1 MASRVLITGSAG
13 YLGSKLVDH
22 LAGCGDYEIFGI
34 DVNEPANLRSYKKF
48 VKGSVTDADAMRAL
62 FNEAKPDVAVH
73 LAFVVNSTHDSFL
86 EEAVAIDGSRNF
98 LDGCSATN
106 VEKVVF
112 LTSVAA
118 YGAHEDNDTPLT
130 ENSKIRGV
138 LGYGYSRLKAR
149 CDAMAC
155 EYMESHKSQNFVL
168 LRPCL
173 FVGPNTDNNFFD
185 VLKYPIVPMI
195 SDHTGTRD
203 PDFQFIHEDDMALC
217 IVAAVDKDV
226 SGIFNV
232 AGQGV
237 APFSQLVKMYG
248 KKSITLPA
256 WMIYP
261 ATSFLWK
268 LHLVTSPPAQLDF
281 IRYPW
286 TMDASRMWSELY
298 VPKWTSLEAFRLYAE
313 AGGHLPNP

>member
-1 MASRVLITGSAG
+1 MASRILITGSTG

-22 LAGCGDYEIFGI
+22 LVSQGNCEIFGI
-34 DVNEPANLRSYKKF
+34 DVREPANSTSYKKF
-48 VKGSVTDADAMRAL
+48 VKGSVTDRNAMRAL
-62 FNEAKPDVAVH
+62 FDDAKPDVAIH
-73 LAFVVNSTHDSFL
+73 LAFVVNSTHDSNL

-98 LDGCSATN
+98 LDGCAATDAG
-106 VEKVVF
+106 KVIF

-118 YGAHEDNDTPLT
+118 YGAHADNDAPLT
-130 ENSKIRGV
+130 EASKIRGID
-138 LGYGYSRLKAR
+138 GYGYSRLKAR
-149 CDAMAC
+149 CDVMAR
-155 EYMESHKSQNFVL
+155 EYMDAHAAQKFIL

-195 SDHTGTRD
+195 SDQTGVRD

-217 IVAAVDKDV
+217 IVAAVERDV

-237 APFSQLVKMYG
+237 APFSELVKLYG
-248 KKSITLPA
+248 KRSIALPS
-256 WMIYP
+256 WLIYP
-261 ATSFLWK
+261 STALLWK

-286 TMDASRMWSELY
+286 TMDVSRMRNELY
-298 VPKWTSLEAFRLYAE
+298 APRWSSIEAFRLYAK
-313 AGGHLPNP
+313 ARS